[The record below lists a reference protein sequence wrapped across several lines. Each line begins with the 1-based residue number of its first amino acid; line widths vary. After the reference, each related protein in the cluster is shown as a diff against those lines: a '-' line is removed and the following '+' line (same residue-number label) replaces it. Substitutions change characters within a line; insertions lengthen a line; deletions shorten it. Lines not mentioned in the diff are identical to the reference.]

1 MPAVFALWCLFAWL
15 WGGYDLSWSGGASSS
30 AGYADSGK
38 DIVCSAVSAL
48 TITLENALGKLS
60 DVQLIEFRYVKD
72 RSPHTFIYMPDD
84 RTDLLVD
91 MYRTG
96 IEGIQEEYPDYVKLH
111 LET

>member
-1 MPAVFALWCLFAWL
+1 MIDVYLHENGEHYTGFHVE
-15 WGGYDLSWSGGASSS
+15 GH

-48 TITLENALGKLS
+48 TITLENALRKLS
-60 DVQLIEFRYVKD
+60 DVQLMEFRYVKD
-72 RSPHTFIYMPDD
+72 RSPHIFIYMPDD
-84 RTDLLVD
+84 KTDLLVD

-111 LET
+111 LEI